1 MFIKTSFLPDKKVK
15 LVAISGIKKNI
26 IKNIEKHGIECI
38 EIKNYPLLDLPIQS
52 HADMQMLKLKN
63 DIILLAKNLDYLK
76 EKLEQHSFNAIII
89 DEDIMINYPN
99 DILLNNVLVD
109 NYCIGKYD
117 VMPKKLIEYCTANNI
132 EIVSIKQGYAK
143 CSVAILNNKAIIT
156 SDKNI
161 SIVYK
166 QLGFDVLLIPH
177 GDIELPGYN
186 YGFIGGCCGMIDKNI
201 IAFTG
206 NLNKYK
212 FGQEVLT
219 FLYKHNIEPLYLSN
233 ENLIDIGSIL
243 PLKY

>member
-15 LVAISGIKKNI
+15 LVAISGINKNI
-26 IKNIEKHGIECI
+26 IKSLEKQGIECI
-38 EIKNYPLLDLPIQS
+38 EIKNNPLLDFPIQS
-52 HADMQMLKLKN
+52 HADMQMLKLRN
-63 DIILLAKNLDYLK
+63 NTILLANNLDYLK
-76 EKLEQHSFNAIII
+76 AELERHSFNVIII
-89 DEDIMINYPN
+89 DENLITNYPN
-99 DILLNNVLVD
+99 DILLNNVLID
-109 NYCIGKYD
+109 DYCIGKYD

-132 EIVSIKQGYAK
+132 QIVSVKQGYSK
-143 CSVAILNNKAIIT
+143 CSVSILNNKAIIT

-166 QLGFDVLLIPH
+166 QLGFDVLLIPY

-201 IAFTG
+201 MAFTG

-212 FGQEVLT
+212 YGQEVLS
-219 FLYKHNIEPLYLSN
+219 FLHNHNIEPLYLTN
-233 ENLIDIGSIL
+233 GNLIDIGSIL